1 MLQLSTI
8 TESLCLA
15 IRQCGPKV
23 SKTFNKVQLNTRSKL
38 LHYHQFF

>member
-8 TESLCLA
+8 IESLCLA
-15 IRQCGPKV
+15 IIQCGPKV
-23 SKTFNKVQLNTRSKL
+23 SKTFSKVHLNTCSKL